1 MDQLDPNSD
10 GGCGGKT
17 QDAVWHCTQH
27 RSQSLRL
34 KSLCCLDDA
43 PHRPQFLFV
52 RLLHTGASE
61 YRPRLVSWA
70 PILKPK
76 FSTELHLPSTTF
88 LSSPKCGHKRAPAVG
103 ALTLVAGGSSIRT
116 PARRATRRSTR
127 STCSSPSPSRAPPH
141 SSAKSTARVADGTT
155 ALVVQVVAVDLA
167 VTCAR
172 LRLPGAG
179 GADPDKKAYCR
190 EDSATAIYTRPR

>member
-116 PARRATRRSTR
+116 PARRATRRSRR
-127 STCSSPSPSRAPPH
+127 STCSSPSPSRAPLP
-141 SSAKSTARVADGTT
+141 SIRASAAAEVPVAAAATSPSPPAVREPLWPGTERGVHAR
-155 ALVVQVVAVDLA
+155 
-167 VTCAR
+167 AR
-172 LRLPGAG
+172 WRAWR
-179 GADPDKKAYCR
+179 AA
-190 EDSATAIYTRPR
+190 S